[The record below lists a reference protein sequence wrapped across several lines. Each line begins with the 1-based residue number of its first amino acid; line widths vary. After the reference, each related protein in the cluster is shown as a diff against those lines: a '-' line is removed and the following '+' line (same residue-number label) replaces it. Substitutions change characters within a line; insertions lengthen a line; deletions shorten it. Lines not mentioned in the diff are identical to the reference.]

1 MMSPNGNAEF
11 GLHFFKR
18 RAGAKKVDRYNIG
31 VWEGTH
37 QRAICRDACL
47 ECALAAVRRE
57 MERAG
62 LRRIA
67 KHLSTKHT
75 SKVRLGRKGVRGVD
89 HCF

>member
-1 MMSPNGNAEF
+1 MISPNGNAEF

-18 RAGAKKVDRYNIG
+18 WAGAKKVDRYTIG

-37 QRAICRDACL
+37 QRAICHDASL

-62 LRRIA
+62 NPVVAPNRQ
-67 KHLSTKHT
+67 T
-75 SKVRLGRKGVRGVD
+75 SVNEA
-89 HCF
+89 HE